1 MAKVC
6 IIRRRVGWSGGRRL
20 GWERLE
26 DLRIR
31 EGCRH
36 TLYQITAAWVRDSM
50 DSIGMVARIQKF
62 DNYLIVND
70 SYSMTSEFG
79 WDKIVEGGCG
89 PVIVFLEGDL
99 RRGFG

>member
-1 MAKVC
+1 
-6 IIRRRVGWSGGRRL
+6 
-20 GWERLE
+20 
-26 DLRIR
+26 
-31 EGCRH
+31 
-36 TLYQITAAWVRDSM
+36 M

-70 SYSMTSEFG
+70 SYLMTSEFG

-89 PVIVFLEGDL
+89 PVIVFLEGNL